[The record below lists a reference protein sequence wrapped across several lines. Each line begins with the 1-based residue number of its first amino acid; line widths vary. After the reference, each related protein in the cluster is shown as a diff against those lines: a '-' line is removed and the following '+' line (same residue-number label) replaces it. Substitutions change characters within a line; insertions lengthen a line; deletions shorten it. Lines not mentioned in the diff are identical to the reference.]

1 MAFWSKKK
9 NKDALIKYLSEQNVN
24 YHEEHGCITFEI
36 SMKNGQ
42 YSIYPYI
49 RINETTDEL
58 SILIN
63 LRTVEEKSKEYSKL
77 TSFNE
82 KSKFFVAKIRDSVL
96 VLEYNCYATYELV
109 EKIIADVFSSVSEL
123 EDEIDS
129 L

>member
-9 NKDALIKYLSEQNVN
+9 NKDALIKYLNERKVN
-24 YHEEHGCITFEI
+24 HHEEHDCITFEI

-49 RINETTDEL
+49 KMNDASDEI

-63 LRTVEEKSKEYSKL
+63 LRAVEDASREYHKL
-77 TSFNE
+77 EAFNE
-82 KSKFFVAKIRDSVL
+82 QSKFFVAKIRQSVL

-109 EKIIADVFSSVSEL
+109 DKIITDIFSSLSEL
-123 EDEIDS
+123 EEEIDS

>member
-9 NKDALIKYLSEQNVN
+9 NKDALIKYLNEQNVN
-24 YHEEHGCITFEI
+24 HHEEHGCVTFEL

-49 RINETTDEL
+49 RINETMDEL
-58 SILIN
+58 SILVN
-63 LRTVEEKSKEYSKL
+63 LRNVVEKSKEYSKL
-77 TSFNE
+77 AAFNE
-82 KSKFFVAKIRDSVL
+82 KSKFFVAKIRDAVL

-109 EKIIADVFSSVSEL
+109 ERIIAEAFASLCQL
-123 EDEIDS
+123 EEEIDA